1 MTENADESTKITKG
15 AYVVIF
21 LYGFYVVTIFTLYT
35 ELFKLQIAEWSGEQ
49 ITNDWFEITVMMASF
64 TVIGLMMWRYR
75 TVVNRIDELYF
86 TDDGYFGFWKA
97 ATAIIIIFVLLFISL
112 IILLSVIAFVLGTG
126 FSLEVFEKP
135 EMEPQESIMLL
146 FFFILGITFVTLAIS
161 EALKLLDK
169 YLIPDSK
176 TEIDSQKIDQIYDLL
191 TTKTT
196 GQAMQ
201 VDFSPSDEEA

>member
-1 MTENADESTKITKG
+1 MTENTDESAKITRG
-15 AYVVIF
+15 AAAVIF
-21 LYGFYVVTIFTLYT
+21 LYGFNVVAIFTVYA
-35 ELFKLQIAEWSGEQ
+35 EIFKLQIAEWSGEQ
-49 ITNDWFEITVMMASF
+49 ITNDWFEFTVMMASF
-64 TVIGLMMWRYR
+64 TVVGLMMWRYR
-75 TVVNRIDELYF
+75 AAVNRIDERYF

-97 ATAIIIIFVLLFISL
+97 ATAIIMIFVLLFISL

-176 TEIDSQKIDQIYDLL
+176 TEIDSQKINEIYDLL
-191 TTKTT
+191 ITKTT
-196 GQAMQ
+196 GQVMQ
-201 VDFSPSDEEA
+201 IDVSPSDEEA

>member
-1 MTENADESTKITKG
+1 MTENADEATKITKG

-21 LYGFYVVTIFTLYT
+21 LYGFNLVTIFTFYT
-35 ELFKLQIAEWSGEQ
+35 EFFKVQITEWSGEQ
-49 ITNDWFEITVMMASF
+49 ITNDLFEFTAMMASF
-64 TVIGLMMWRYR
+64 TVVGLMMWRYR
-75 TVVNRIDELYF
+75 TAVNRIGERYF
-86 TDDGYFGFWKA
+86 TDDGYLDFWKA
-97 ATAIIIIFVLLFISL
+97 ITAIIMIFVLLFISL
-112 IILLSVIAFVLGTG
+112 IMLLSVIAFILGTG

-135 EMEPQESIMLL
+135 EMELHESIMLL

-176 TEIDSQKIDQIYDLL
+176 TEIDSQKIDEIYDLL

-201 VDFSPSDEEA
+201 VDFSPSDDEA

>member
-21 LYGFYVVTIFTLYT
+21 LYGFCLVTIFTLYT

-49 ITNDWFEITVMMASF
+49 ITNDWFEFTVMMASF

-75 TVVNRIDELYF
+75 TAVNRIDERYF
-86 TDDGYFGFWKA
+86 TDDSYFGFWKA
-97 ATAIIIIFVLLFISL
+97 VTAIIMIFVLLFISL
-112 IILLSVIAFVLGTG
+112 IILLSVIAFILGTG

-176 TEIDSQKIDQIYDLL
+176 TEIDPQKINEIYDLL
-191 TTKTT
+191 ITKTT

-201 VDFSPSDEEA
+201 IDVSPSDEEA